1 MKFRKGFVTNS
12 SSSSFVISYNDNN
25 DLVTSILDVTGEETW
40 NIERIDDINDLLDK
54 HCYDSLEEAL
64 DNEDED
70 GIFHTVQVALEQGK
84 TVYLKKIGYR
94 ADEYVEVLKVLENL
108 FDDFE
113 ILYGGE
119 LNEI

>member
-70 GIFHTVQVALEQGK
+70 GIFHTVQDALEQGK